1 MLRVD
6 EIIKRIE
13 YPGGKL
19 PRKELI
25 EIIENQ
31 ETAIPYLV
39 KILEELK
46 NNPKKFKEDPEYYG
60 HFFAV
65 YLLAQFRETSALP
78 VILDIMRFPSK
89 LLDELFGDMI
99 IGDLSRILASLYPGD
114 IQYLKELVED
124 TTIDVY
130 VRVEALQALAALVV
144 NGQLSRKEVINYYR
158 KILIEYNAKKG
169 NIAGDDIKFIT
180 LLICYCGD
188 LYPEELYDQ
197 IKQAFDNELV
207 DEFIINLDDIHRT
220 LKEDRKSVLERTK
233 NDSHY
238 QLVYDTLKELEHWHC
253 FNQDKLWD
261 TKNIANEDKNFPE
274 PQNFK
279 GIYGQQPIKKG
290 RKIGRNEPCPC
301 GSGKKYKKCCGKN
314 I

>member
-1 MLRVD
+1 VLRVD

-13 YPGGKL
+13 YPGSKL

-25 EIIENQ
+25 EIIENK

-46 NNPKKFKEDPEYYG
+46 NNPEKFREDPEYYG

-99 IGDLSRILASLYPGD
+99 TGDLSRILASLYPGD

-124 TTIDVY
+124 TTIYVY

-144 NGQLSRKEVINYYR
+144 NGQLSREEVINYYR
-158 KILIEYNAKKG
+158 KILNEYNAKK
-169 NIAGDDIKFIT
+169 DDIEDDDIRFISLT
-180 LLICYCGD
+180 ITYFSA

-220 LKEDRKSVLERTK
+220 LEEDKKTVLEKTK
-233 NDSHY
+233 NDYHY
-238 QLVYDTLKELEHWHC
+238 QLIYDAVKELEHWFC
-253 FNQDKLWD
+253 FNQNKIWD
-261 TKNIANEDKNFPE
+261 GEKNFPE
-274 PQNFK
+274 LQNFT

>member
-1 MLRVD
+1 VLRVD

-13 YPGGKL
+13 YPGDKL

-25 EIIENQ
+25 EIIENK

-46 NNPKKFKEDPEYYG
+46 NNPEKFKEDPEYYG

-99 IGDLSRILASLYPGD
+99 TGGLSKILASLYPGD
-114 IQYLKELVED
+114 IQYLRELIED
-124 TTIDVY
+124 ETTYVY
-130 VRVEALQALAALVV
+130 VKVAAMQALAALVV
-144 NGQLSRKEVINYYR
+144 NGQLSREEVINYYR
-158 KILIEYNAKKG
+158 KILNEYNAKKD
-169 NIAGDDIKFIT
+169 NIEDDDIRFIT
-180 LLICYCGD
+180 LSITYCSA

-197 IKQAFDNELV
+197 IEQAYENELV
-207 DEFIINLDDIHRT
+207 DEFFINLDDIHRT
-220 LKEDRKSVLERTK
+220 LIEDKISVLEETK
-233 NDSHY
+233 NDYHY
-238 QLVYDTLKELEHWHC
+238 QLIYDTVKELEHWYC
-253 FNQDKLWD
+253 FNQNKIWD
-261 TKNIANEDKNFPE
+261 TGNIAREDKNFPE
-274 PQNFK
+274 PQNCK
-279 GIYGQQPIKKG
+279 GIYDQQPIKKG